1 MKLIEKTTHDPE
13 DADLKMIAA
22 MDAHFGKWKD
32 CDGAEKN
39 LDNPFCNPENL
50 WSKFVLLRR
59 QTR

>member
-1 MKLIEKTTHDPE
+1 MTAD
-13 DADLKMIAA
+13 DADLKRIAG
-22 MDAHFGKWKD
+22 MDAHFIEWKD
-32 CDGAEKN
+32 CDCAEKN